1 MSTVKKKF
9 PKRLAKNLAAKKR
22 ISMSTYFPPD
32 RHEMH
37 PVGLKKNCAIMKM
50 AHMRQKNML
59 PFLLL
64 TFSLAYPRKGIENS
78 RATPFAM
85 PE

>member
-1 MSTVKKKF
+1 MRTVKKKF
-9 PKRLAKNLAAKKR
+9 PNRLAKNLAMKKR
-22 ISMSTYFPPD
+22 ASMRTYFPPD

-37 PVGLKKNCAIMKM
+37 PVGLMKYCAIMKM
-50 AHMRQKNML
+50 AHMRQKNIL

-64 TFSLAYPRKGIENS
+64 TFSLAYPRKGSDIIKDN
-78 RATPFAM
+78 PFAI